1 MTEPNDISVLVDLNC
16 SDETQFN
23 QLFNTYYQPLC
34 FFCNGYIKDLDLA
47 RSLVQ
52 QVFVDLWLKQNKVRI
67 KQNIKSY
74 LYASV
79 RNKSIDYLRHQKQFI
94 HLTEKD
100 KDIREVPFHD
110 LIQQAETLEQINQS
124 INQLP
129 EKCKE
134 IFLLCRFDGLKYK
147 QIAHKLNISVK
158 TVEMQMGIALKK
170 LRSEL
175 GDNKSVNLFL
185 CIMSKKK

>member
-1 MTEPNDISVLVDLNC
+1 VPESNDISILVDLNC
-16 SDETQFN
+16 NDETQFN

-79 RNKSIDYLRHQKQFI
+79 RNKSIDYLRQQKQI
-94 HLTEKD
+94 THLTEKE
-100 KDIREVPFHD
+100 KDTREVPFHD
-110 LIQQAETLEQINQS
+110 LIQEAETLEQINQS

-134 IFLLCRFDGLKYK
+134 IFLLCRFEELKYK
-147 QIAHKLNISVK
+147 QIADKLNISVK
-158 TVEMQMGIALKK
+158 TVEMQMGIALKR
-170 LRSEL
+170 LRSEFA
-175 GDNKSVNLFL
+175 DNKLVNLFL